1 MKTQPVEN
9 QKIYEIAVTGMG
21 VSGEGIGK
29 VQGFTVFIPG
39 AIPGETVKARIQ
51 LIKKNYA
58 KAVLEE
64 ILTPSS
70 WRVRPAC
77 PVYGLCGGCQISHLS
92 YGGQLAMK
100 QQRVT
105 DAVVRIGGGS
115 GDCIRPILGAA
126 HPWNYRNK
134 MMIPTGGVKGHVQAG
149 FYAAGSHRIV
159 PTESCLL
166 QKEENNRLMQSLLA
180 WADRTGAVPYEETEK
195 KGSLRHIMGRVG
207 ENNRVMAVLV
217 TADRETGSHTDWTEA
232 VRKDLPGLS
241 SAWHNIQ
248 NRPTNVVLGPV
259 MNRLWGS
266 ETIEEELCGLHFRI
280 SPYSFFQVNKEQAQV
295 LYRTALSFCGLTGAE
310 TVIDAYCGTGTISL
324 CMARQA
330 KKVIGIEIVKPA
342 VKDARMNA
350 EMNHIDNAEF
360 IAGDAGAVMPDLAQ
374 KGIRPDVIVCDPVRA
389 GCSEEVL
396 RAAAHMEPEKIVYVS
411 CNPATMA
418 RDAARLRDLGY
429 EIITVQP
436 VDMFPQ
442 TMHVECVALMSRAGK

>member
-9 QKIYEIAVTGMG
+9 HKIYDISVTGIG

-29 VQGFTVFIPG
+29 AEGFTVFIPG
-39 AIPGETVKARIQ
+39 AIPGETVKARIH
-51 LIKKNYA
+51 LVKKNYA
-58 KAVLEE
+58 RAVLQEVM
-64 ILTPSS
+64 TPSP
-70 WRVRPAC
+70 WRVQPQC
-77 PVYGLCGGCQISHLS
+77 PVYGICGGCQLSHLS
-92 YGGQLAMK
+92 YEGQLAMK

-115 GDCIRPILGAA
+115 AACIRPIQGAA
-126 HPWNYRNK
+126 HPWHYRNK
-134 MMIPTGGVKGHVQAG
+134 MMVPLGGEKGHLQAG

-166 QKEENNRLMQSLLA
+166 QKEENNRLMQSIIA
-180 WADRTGAVPYEETEK
+180 WADRTGAVPYEETGK
-195 KGSLRHIMGRVG
+195 TGSLRHIMGRTG
-207 ENNRVMAVLV
+207 EGNRVMAVLV
-217 TADRETGSHTDWTEA
+217 TADRKTGSRTDWVES
-232 VRKDLPGLS
+232 VRQDLPELA

-259 MNRLWGS
+259 MHHLWGS
-266 ETIEEELCGLHFRI
+266 ETMEEKLCGLHFRI
-280 SPYSFFQVNKEQAQV
+280 SPYSFFQVNQEQAEV
-295 LYRTALSFCGLTGAE
+295 LYNTALSFCGLTGSE

-342 VKDARMNA
+342 VKDARINA
-350 EMNHIDNAEF
+350 EMNHISNAEF
-360 IAGDAGAVMPDLAQ
+360 IAGDAGKVMPDLADR
-374 KGIRPDVIVCDPVRA
+374 GIRPDVIVCDPVRA
-389 GCSEEVL
+389 GCSEDVL
-396 RAAAHMEPEKIVYVS
+396 RAAAHMGPEKIVYVS

-418 RDAARLRDLGY
+418 RDAARLRELGY

-442 TMHVECVALMSRAGK
+442 TMHVECVMLMGKGK